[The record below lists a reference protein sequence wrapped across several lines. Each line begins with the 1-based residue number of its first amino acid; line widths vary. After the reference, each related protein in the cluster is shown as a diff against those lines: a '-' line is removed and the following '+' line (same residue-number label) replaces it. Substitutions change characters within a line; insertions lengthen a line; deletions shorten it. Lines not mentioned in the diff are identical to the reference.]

1 MPSSIVTGYK
11 CAVNRRLTRTLP
23 DRGHH
28 VIDTGPYAI
37 IRHPGYAFGFA
48 FFLGIPLTLG
58 SLWGLIPAM
67 IMSAALGRADGPG
80 GSDAPERV
88 AGVQAIRRASP
99 IPADSWGLV
108 DLLATSPLLRGLDH
122 NSTPASCL
130 YADPILHN

>member
-1 MPSSIVTGYK
+1 MNKFFEPSVRIQT
-11 CAVNRRLTRTLP
+11 

-48 FFLGIPLTLG
+48 FFLGIPLALG

-67 IMSAALGRADGPG
+67 LMCAAPGRADGPG

-88 AGVQAIRRASP
+88 AGVQGISP
-99 IPADSWGLV
+99 SGSDTG
-108 DLLATSPLLRGLDH
+108 
-122 NSTPASCL
+122 
-130 YADPILHN
+130 